1 MMTLAALLKKK
12 KNAIVQ
18 RWLDAAL
25 AVYPKDASAAFGRQK
40 DPFANPV
47 GHSLR
52 VGTDG
57 VFASLLDGMGDEK
70 IRESLH
76 EMVKIRAVQQFSASQ
91 AVGFVFGLKDAV
103 RAELGQ
109 AVREP
114 QISSELVG
122 LERRIDQVALTAFDV
137 FVACREQLCEL
148 RINEVKRSV
157 GWVLDKM
164 SQRDSDPELVQ
175 LEQ

>member
-40 DPFANPV
+40 DPFANPI

-70 IRESLH
+70 IRES
-76 EMVKIRAVQQFSASQ
+76 
-91 AVGFVFGLKDAV
+91 G
-103 RAELGQ
+103 
-109 AVREP
+109 
-114 QISSELVG
+114 
-122 LERRIDQVALTAFDV
+122 
-137 FVACREQLCEL
+137 
-148 RINEVKRSV
+148 N
-157 GWVLDKM
+157 
-164 SQRDSDPELVQ
+164 
-175 LEQ
+175 